1 MKKVELQGEPT
12 EQEIRNEELRRARA
26 LLDEERRRTR
36 VPRAL
41 GKLAV
46 AGGLL
51 YGGRAIDR
59 NVLKRWGGDRIVRV
73 PGSDRLQ
80 SVGGGRREAYGSAAR
95 HYGSKAV
102 DALRKRMRFEA
113 VRRLT
118 ELAEKTGD
126 KA

>member
-26 LLDEERRRTR
+26 LLAEERRRTR
-36 VPRAL
+36 VPRRL

-46 AGGLL
+46 AGGLV
-51 YGGRAIDR
+51 YGARAIDR

-80 SVGGGRREAYGSAAR
+80 SVGGGRRAAYAGAAK
-95 HYGSKAV
+95 HYGSRAA
-102 DALRKRMRFEA
+102 DALRKRLRFEA

-118 ELAEKTGD
+118 ELAGGK
-126 KA
+126 